1 MDRTIYVNFP
11 VVYATIN
18 ELRARLDTDV
28 IANSESQLAQTQQML
43 SQVDGETNAELSIA
57 MNMNKEKTVLCA
69 QTLRKML
76 DFLENAAR
84 AVEEEDRHLSTQLG
98 ELQS

>member
-11 VVYATIN
+11 VVYAKIN
-18 ELRARLDTDV
+18 ELRARLDADV
-28 IANSESQLAQTQQML
+28 IAASESQLVQTTNML
-43 SQVDGETNAELSIA
+43 SQVDGETNGEMITA

-76 DFLENAAR
+76 DFIENAAH
-84 AVEEEDRHLSTQLG
+84 AVQAEDQQLSAQLG
-98 ELQS
+98 DMQR